1 MEAIQPGCVSTYI
14 TAGQQQ
20 EIGQDSSGGV
30 DSSRYEQVDLS
41 ESVKCSTTTAE
52 CAQTKDGERET
63 TYQQPSSDYLDQNLE
78 DNSSIENSNSIEID
92 AALYE
97 DIPLYDIERS
107 TYYFTTPQPGSP
119 PLLAQPDTRVPL
131 PPQQCI
137 SVLAPPPLP
146 AQRSTQ
152 HSTQVPIPGCHVFP
166 TSVQRN
172 IHSPSLSPKPGSR
185 VPPPFVLPFVTSPP
199 VLSEENPSS
208 TLEPGQFGADQLQSL
223 ANMYDT
229 LGKFLGRSASTPVNL
244 ASSSSFRPQNVPDSN
259 ENPPLLSGYENIY
272 DEVEQSG
279 ATKLLQNTSE
289 QPKPPVPKPRKSKL
303 KVSQTPHHLE
313 AAAQGKPYEYPC

>member
-137 SVLAPPPLP
+137 SGLAPPLP
-146 AQRSTQ
+146 AQRSSYAQ
-152 HSTQVPIPGCHVFP
+152 IPIPGCQVFP
-166 TSVQRN
+166 TMPFQRN
-172 IHSPSLSPKPGSR
+172 LPPPPRSPKPGS
-185 VPPPFVLPFVTSPP
+185 S
-199 VLSEENPSS
+199 VLSEENLSS
-208 TLEPGQFGADQLQSL
+208 SLEPVQFGADQLQTL
-223 ANMYDT
+223 ADMYET
-229 LGKFLGRSASTPVNL
+229 LGKIFEKSQSTPVDL
-244 ASSSSFRPQNVPDSN
+244 ASLSSFQPQTVT
-259 ENPPLLSGYENIY
+259 ENLPPSSGYENIY
-272 DEVEQSG
+272 DEVEKSS
-279 ATKLLQNTSE
+279 ATENTSE
-289 QPKPPVPKPRKSKL
+289 RPKPPVPKPRKL
-303 KVSQTPHHLE
+303 KVSQHPPHLE
-313 AAAQGKPYEYPC
+313 ADAQGKQTMHEYFLL